1 MRILVDSILHYE
13 YLHKSICFP
22 MDLIFY
28 SSLFLQFENPASWTP
43 SKVRQLVKQPQQ
55 QQKPLALHSVEWV
68 MLMCVTVNLTSI
80 LVRQGPPPANF
91 SPSWQPGQ
99 FLWWLCCFYWIVY
112 ALHWIL
118 PGAFNL
124 PYSRSFTRGETLR
137 DISGWRSG
145 DSPLH
150 FPSFPP

>member
-55 QQKPLALHSVEWV
+55 QQKPLALHSVE
-68 MLMCVTVNLTSI
+68 
-80 LVRQGPPPANF
+80 
-91 SPSWQPGQ
+91 
-99 FLWWLCCFYWIVY
+99 
-112 ALHWIL
+112 
-118 PGAFNL
+118 
-124 PYSRSFTRGETLR
+124 
-137 DISGWRSG
+137 
-145 DSPLH
+145 
-150 FPSFPP
+150 